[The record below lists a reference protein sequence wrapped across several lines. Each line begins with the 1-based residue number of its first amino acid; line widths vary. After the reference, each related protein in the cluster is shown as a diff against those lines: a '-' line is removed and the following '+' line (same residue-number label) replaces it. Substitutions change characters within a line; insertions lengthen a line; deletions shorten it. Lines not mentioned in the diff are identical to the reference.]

1 MRTRDEVLTALDAN
15 FKQLMDCLGQLTEE
29 ELTEAPSVGVWTV
42 KDVIAHV
49 WSWGD
54 EAVQTIKYWQKPR
67 PWQEGVTYDDAWND
81 AQVAARRALPLINVV
96 DGVTGMHRR
105 LVHQLD
111 LADDQTLAQVG
122 HTPWGDDMPM
132 IDFIDE
138 MANHYAEHAV
148 GLLEYQGHCLEAD
161 CN

>member
-1 MRTRDEVLTALDAN
+1 MRTRDEVQAALDAN

-29 ELTEAPSVGVWTV
+29 ELIDAPSVGNWTV

-54 EAVQTIKYWQKPR
+54 EALQTIKHWQKPR
-67 PWQEGVTYDDAWND
+67 PWQAGVAYDDAWNET
-81 AQVAARRALPLINVV
+81 QVAARRALPLINVV
-96 DGVTGMHRR
+96 DGVTGVHRR

-111 LADDQTLAQVG
+111 LADDQVLAEVG
-122 HTPWGDDMPM
+122 LAPWGEEMTL
-132 IDFIDE
+132 IDFIFS
-138 MANHYAEHAV
+138 MAGHYAEHAEV
-148 GLLEYQGHCLEAD
+148 LLEYQGHCLESD

>member
-1 MRTRDEVLTALDAN
+1 MRTRDEVQAALDGN

-29 ELTEAPSVGVWTV
+29 ELTQAPSVGDWTV

-54 EAVQTIKYWQKPR
+54 EAVQTIKFWQKPR
-67 PWQEGVTYDDAWND
+67 PWQAGVNYDDAWNEG
-81 AQVAARRALPLINVV
+81 QVAARRALPLINVV

-111 LADDQTLAQVG
+111 KADEQALEQVG
-122 HTPWGDDMPM
+122 RAPWGDDITL
-132 IDFIDE
+132 IDFIYE
-138 MANHYAEHAV
+138 MAVHYADHAA

>member
-1 MRTRDEVLTALDAN
+1 MRTRDEVQAALDGN

-29 ELTEAPSVGVWTV
+29 ELTEAPSVGHWTV

-54 EAVQTIKYWQKPR
+54 EAVQTIKHWQKPR
-67 PWQEGVTYDDAWND
+67 PWQAGVAYDDAWNE
-81 AQVAARRALPLINVV
+81 AQVAARRALPLITVV

-122 HTPWGDDMPM
+122 RAPWGADMTM
-132 IDFIDE
+132 LDFVYE
-138 MANHYAEHAV
+138 MACHYAEHAR

>member
-1 MRTRDEVLTALDAN
+1 MRTCDEVQAALDGG

-29 ELTEAPSVGVWTV
+29 ELTNAPSVGSWTV

-54 EAVQTIKYWQKPR
+54 EALQTIKYWQKPR
-67 PWQEGVTYDDAWND
+67 PWQAGVAYDDAWNE
-81 AQVAARRALPLINVV
+81 AQVAARRALPLITVV
-96 DGVTGMHRR
+96 DGITGVHRR

-111 LADDQTLAQVG
+111 LAEDKTLAQVG
-122 HTPWGDDMPM
+122 RAPWGEEMTL
-132 IDFIDE
+132 IDFINWT
-138 MANHYAEHAV
+138 ATHYAEHAE
-148 GLLEYQGHCLEAD
+148 GLLEYQGHCLDSD